1 MPPPENLLKM
11 RPCLESR
18 LREMA
23 ADLLLVASTR
33 HSKERERERF
43 NETVQEHKRLL
54 KVPYGNQ
61 ETTVQQDLD
70 SNKKTGRKRIA
81 INNRSEEHRMN
92 KKYPSYE
99 SSRETE
105 MAVVR
110 EN

>member
-1 MPPPENLLKM
+1 
-11 RPCLESR
+11 
-18 LREMA
+18 MA